1 MVKDFKN
8 RVRPRRKKYNKRL
21 SVGRVFLVVLLL
33 LGFGYFLNS
42 LRQSSES
49 ISGQLSSATP
59 KQAQQE
65 IVVSAA
71 KQSKPMK
78 ASAPSKKKQVQVPRY
93 DFFTLLPEKE
103 VVVPDYEI
111 KTRNREEK
119 AGKSRAVRY
128 MMQAGSFRNNKDADR
143 LKAKLALIGI
153 ESKIEL
159 ARIGDVNWHRVKLGP
174 FLNMSAT
181 EVVRQRLRK
190 NFIDV
195 VVTEK

>member
-78 ASAPSKKKQVQVPRY
+78 ASVPSKKKQVQVPRY

>member
-8 RVRPRRKKYNKRL
+8 RVRPTRKKYNKRL
-21 SVGRVFLVVLLL
+21 SVGRFFLVVLLL

-49 ISGQLSSATP
+49 VSRQLSSATP

-65 IVVSAA
+65 MAVSEA

-78 ASAPSKKKQVQVPRY
+78 PSTPLKKKQVQAPRY

-119 AGKSRAVRY
+119 AGKRRAVRY

-159 ARIGDVNWHRVKLGP
+159 ARIGDVNWYRVKLGP

>member
-1 MVKDFKN
+1 MVQDFKN
-8 RVRPRRKKYNKRL
+8 RVRPTRKKYNKRL
-21 SVGRVFLVVLLL
+21 SVGRVSLVVLLL

-49 ISGQLSSATP
+49 ISGQLSSATS

-78 ASAPSKKKQVQVPRY
+78 ASAPIKKKQLQAPRY

-159 ARIGDVNWHRVKLGP
+159 ARIGDVNWYRVKLGP

-190 NFIDV
+190 NFINV
-195 VVTEK
+195 VVMEK

>member
-21 SVGRVFLVVLLL
+21 SVGRVLLVVLLL

-159 ARIGDVNWHRVKLGP
+159 ARIGDVNWYRVKLGP

>member
-49 ISGQLSSATP
+49 ISGQLRSATP

-78 ASAPSKKKQVQVPRY
+78 ASAPSKKKPVQVPRY

>member
-21 SVGRVFLVVLLL
+21 SVGRVLLVVLLL